1 MVIDFHV
8 HIFSEKIRNNR
19 TDYFPDEPEFR
30 LLYESPKSRIVGA
43 KETVSMMDEHGVDK
57 SVVFGFPWKKAE
69 IFKREND
76 YILNAVA
83 GFPQRLIGFCCF
95 DALNPE
101 APKEAERCL
110 DAGLKGVG
118 ELAFY
123 KNGIDEKV
131 LDALDPIMEVCR
143 KKNALLLIH
152 TNEPVGHIYPG
163 KSPNTLV
170 QIYNLIKR
178 FPNNKIILAHWG
190 GGIFFYS
197 LLKKE
202 VKQSLENIWFD
213 TAASPFLY
221 DPDIYDMASYL
232 GLNGKVLLG
241 TDYPLLLP
249 ARYFKEM
256 EKSGIS
262 DGEKDNILGKNALKL
277 LNL

>member
-262 DGEKDNILGKNALKL
+262 DEEKDNILGKNALKL